1 MGEAMKYDDYASR
14 YAHTRTAVKWVLNPI
29 AQEIK
34 LLPKGSSI
42 IEIGCGTGNY
52 IIEIIN
58 MVPDNNYFGFDIS
71 KEMLKVAEERNH
83 TIKFLTGNADEYFP
97 YPDKMFELEFMVDV
111 IHHITKPDIC
121 FKEAERTMK
130 GNGVL
135 IIVTDSLNDMN
146 RRSLTKYFPEILE
159 IEIDRYPSIDELN
172 LFANANGFKLMEAK
186 QLQGT
191 AELTD
196 EFITNLEQKC
206 SSAMRLM
213 PDEMHGK
220 GMKRVREAQ
229 KKKEKWHSYYTMLK
243 FINK

>member
-1 MGEAMKYDDYASR
+1 MNYDDYASR
-14 YAHTRTAVKWVLNPI
+14 YAHTRTAVKWVLNSI
-29 AQEIK
+29 LQEVK

-42 IEIGCGTGNY
+42 LEIGCGTGNY

-58 MVPDNNYFGFDIS
+58 MVPDINYFGFDIS
-71 KEMLKVAEERNH
+71 KEMLKVAEERNN

-111 IHHITKPDIC
+111 IHHITRPDIC
-121 FKEAERTMK
+121 FREARRTMK
-130 GNGVL
+130 DEGIL
-135 IIVTDSLNDMN
+135 LIVTDSYNDMN
-146 RRSLTKYFPEILE
+146 RRSLTKFFPEVLE

-172 LFANANGFKLMEAK
+172 KFTNANGFKLIEAK

-196 EFITNLEQKC
+196 EFVTKLEQKC
-206 SSAMRLM
+206 SSAMRLI

-220 GMKRVREAQ
+220 GMKRVIEA
-229 KKKEKWHSYYTMLK
+229 KKKGEMWHSYYTMLK